1 MGLVAAAA
9 PQAWLELLGM
19 DYVSEDLV
27 RANRDIGLMLI
38 GLALGGFFV
47 LWNGPRRQRP
57 MLTALWFATMG
68 LTGNI
73 WLGSG
78 SDHDSY
84 WTTTS
89 RFSRNSSTNL

>member
-1 MGLVAAAA
+1 MIARVCLTTVVLLDLLMGLVAAAA

-19 DYVSEDLV
+19 DYVSQDLV

-57 MLTALWFATMG
+57 M
-68 LTGNI
+68 
-73 WLGSG
+73 
-78 SDHDSY
+78 
-84 WTTTS
+84 
-89 RFSRNSSTNL
+89 